1 MIKIYKADDNIT
13 FSVIHCLDGWKKDPH
28 LLFVSGK
35 EKVKVTGVHD
45 FDFIVKLY
53 ESRRSAKKN
62 KTYDRF
68 KKLFDTGKKVKL
80 KVGDKVIQTY
90 GKREIKDMKKY
101 FVMTDILIELYS

>member
-1 MIKIYKADDNIT
+1 M
-13 FSVIHCLDGWKKDPH
+13 
-28 LLFVSGK
+28 SGK

-68 KKLFDTGKKVKL
+68 KNYLIQGKSK
-80 KVGDKVIQTY
+80 
-90 GKREIKDMKKY
+90 IK
-101 FVMTDILIELYS
+101 SWR